1 MMGLGQSQA
10 RAGSWRGMGTLVC
23 GCTELLGSALLSLHR
38 CSRGGRVQ
46 ARRWFGCRGLI
57 RCPKEAGELGAAQEQ
72 LRSVEVMKCC
82 KAQMKAASS
91 KMTLMGKNA
100 WVQAS

>member
-10 RAGSWRGMGTLVC
+10 RAGSWRGMGTSVC

-57 RCPKEAGELGAAQEQ
+57 RCPKEAGELGAGQEQ
-72 LRSVEVMKCC
+72 LRNVVMKCC
-82 KAQMKAASS
+82 KAQMEAASS
-91 KMTLMGKNA
+91 KMILIGKYA